1 MCHDTV
7 PDLFE
12 SDPWHSKGIQRRC
25 VLGDLV
31 DLLFPEPAM
40 SFKAV
45 TVHAGHVT
53 QSVGHYADPF
63 L

>member
-1 MCHDTV
+1 VCHDTV

-45 TVHAGHVT
+45 TVHAM
-53 QSVGHYADPF
+53 
-63 L
+63 